1 MLAGCRWL
9 HAVWPCTRVCGCH
22 AALGSG
28 RGASHAVRT
37 APTHHTSHTTHRT
50 PQAWGSGLADPW
62 RALRGGVRRGVA
74 VADGAAAP
82 SLPRPSKI
90 DAPRCSGLGGRRL
103 VSGTGSGRG
112 PQARAAWAA
121 GHVDGAGL
129 VCGQCRSIL
138 HGPPGAPPRRPH
150 GCWHAPWRRAGVC
163 RPPAVEA
170 GSLRS
175 ATVLRRYGNGRVAAQ
190 ATRAA
195 LVAWCSTLAVPSLKA
210 RVLI

>member
-1 MLAGCRWL
+1 
-9 HAVWPCTRVCGCH
+9 VWPCTRVCGCH
-22 AALGSG
+22 AAWGSG

-37 APTHHTSHTTHRT
+37 APTHRT

-129 VCGQCRSIL
+129 VCGQCRPIL

-163 RPPAVEA
+163 RTQQRCGVAAVA
-170 GSLRS
+170 
-175 ATVLRRYGNGRVAAQ
+175 VLRLRPPGR
-190 ATRAA
+190 R
-195 LVAWCSTLAVPSLKA
+195 WWRGVPPWRCRLS
-210 RVLI
+210 RRGC